1 MKRRRNG
8 IVLALILLLLTGCGQ
23 REAYPSAQNS
33 EARVYYLTA
42 EEDSLTAESAEA
54 ELFAAGQIE
63 QVLTR
68 MQEIPDKAEYKSV
81 FSDRVQL
88 RTRNLEDGHLTL
100 DFSAS
105 YRNLTAT
112 EEVLTR
118 AAVVRTLVQLPD
130 VGDVAFTVEGVPL
143 AARSGEPIG
152 RMTADSFVENA
163 GRQINAYQHA
173 AINLYFANKDGT
185 ALRRESRSI
194 YYSSNKPLEWAVT
207 ERLIAGPKV
216 ENNYAAV
223 PAATHILSVSSSGGI
238 CYVNLDSA
246 FLSEMPG
253 VDGRVTVYS
262 IVNSLVEDC
271 GVTEVQISVEGETSL
286 IYRGAVDLSVP
297 IYADLSL
304 VEEAS

>member
-1 MKRRRNG
+1 MKRRQNG
-8 IVLALILLLLTGCGQ
+8 LVLALILLLLTGCGQ
-23 REAYPSAQNS
+23 RGAYPSAQNS

-63 QVLTR
+63 QVLAR

-152 RMTADSFVENA
+152 RMTADSFVEMRA
-163 GRQINAYQHA
+163 GRSTPTSTPPSIS
-173 AINLYFANKDGT
+173 I
-185 ALRRESRSI
+185 LRTKTGPRCGGNPVRS
-194 YYSSNKPLEWAVT
+194 T
-207 ERLIAGPKV
+207 T
-216 ENNYAAV
+216 
-223 PAATHILSVSSSGGI
+223 AATSPWSG
-238 CYVNLDSA
+238 
-246 FLSEMPG
+246 
-253 VDGRVTVYS
+253 R
-262 IVNSLVEDC
+262 
-271 GVTEVQISVEGETSL
+271 
-286 IYRGAVDLSVP
+286 
-297 IYADLSL
+297 
-304 VEEAS
+304 